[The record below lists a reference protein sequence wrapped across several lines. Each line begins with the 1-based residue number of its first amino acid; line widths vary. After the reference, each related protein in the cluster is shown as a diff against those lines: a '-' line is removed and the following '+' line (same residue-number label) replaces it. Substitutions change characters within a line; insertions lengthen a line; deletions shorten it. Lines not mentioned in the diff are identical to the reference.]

1 MSDPEEAV
9 GMAIPD
15 EHVGAFVAEVFEDPE
30 KRTSWSEVVD
40 AMVASSARDAWES
53 LSPAEQVAEV
63 LQQAQKYDGEARDE
77 LAEIPTDGSANLAD
91 VESRFAEARRCRT
104 NADTFRDGV
113 AAAYTNGRV
122 DDDDLVAA
130 IETVGFDTDLV
141 ADRESELE
149 RVANHFELDYQPYGG
164 TLIESDDGPGAEQSA
179 PETW

>member
-30 KRTSWSEVVD
+30 KSTAWSEVVD
-40 AMVASSARDAWES
+40 AMVAPSARDAWDQ
-53 LSPAEQVAEV
+53 LSPEEQIVEV
-63 LQQAQKYDGEARDE
+63 LKQAHDYDCEARDQ
-77 LAEIPTDGSANLAD
+77 LAAIPTDGAADLDD

-113 AAAYTNGRV
+113 AAAYASGRL
-122 DDDDLVAA
+122 DDDQLVAA
-130 IETVGFDTDLV
+130 IETVGFDTELIS
-141 ADRESELE
+141 DRESELE

-164 TLIESDDGPGAEQSA
+164 TLIENDGEAGEQTA